1 MSDMLLMRHGSPAA
15 ARTGKD
21 GTVGQGDRTPY
32 SDVPREID
40 DSTRDDAAREG
51 EATLTAAIL
60 RIGASLDL
68 DTVLR
73 EVVESARALTGA
85 AYGVIATA
93 DEAGQPRDFVT
104 SGMTEEQH
112 RTMDSRHRADI
123 GTAVAQCPLHCR
135 YTSAPVQ
142 LGVPLRGGFTTP
154 DLAGIP
160 IRLAAPASG

>member
-1 MSDMLLMRHGSPAA
+1 ME
-15 ARTGKD
+15 
-21 GTVGQGDRTPY
+21 QGDRTPY
-32 SDVPREID
+32 SDAPREID
-40 DSTRDDAAREG
+40 DSTRDDAAR

-104 SGMTEEQH
+104 SGMTDEQH
-112 RTMDSRHRADI
+112 RTMEAWTDGHR
-123 GTAVAQCPLHCR
+123 
-135 YTSAPVQ
+135 
-142 LGVPLRGGFTTP
+142 
-154 DLAGIP
+154 
-160 IRLAAPASG
+160 